1 MGPGLVQEPPK
12 FKILVKFTYFCP
24 MEVTVYI
31 PVKGK
36 FGMVEYTIS
45 PLSHSKFGPDWQ
57 RWTATGAPKVQH
69 FVKIATFYGFS
80 PHRGDSIC

>member
-1 MGPGLVQEPPK
+1 MGVSVEGKHSKLFQMLVYTMGPGLVQEPPK

-36 FGMVEYTIS
+36 FGKVEYTIS
-45 PLSHSKFGPDWQ
+45 HFLMPNLALIGKGGW
-57 RWTATGAPKVQH
+57 VQEL
-69 FVKIATFYGFS
+69 
-80 PHRGDSIC
+80 